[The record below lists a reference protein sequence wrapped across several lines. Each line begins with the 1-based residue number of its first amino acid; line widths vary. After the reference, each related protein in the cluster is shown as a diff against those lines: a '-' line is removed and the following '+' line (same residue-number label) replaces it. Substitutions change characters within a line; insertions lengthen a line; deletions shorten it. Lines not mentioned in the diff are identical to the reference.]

1 MKQMDLKLLSE
12 SIRGMKTYSPI
23 YKVLKAELSLLGY
36 WRNKPRGNPAKGFQ
50 VMKGKGGN

>member
-1 MKQMDLKLLSE
+1 MDLKLLSE